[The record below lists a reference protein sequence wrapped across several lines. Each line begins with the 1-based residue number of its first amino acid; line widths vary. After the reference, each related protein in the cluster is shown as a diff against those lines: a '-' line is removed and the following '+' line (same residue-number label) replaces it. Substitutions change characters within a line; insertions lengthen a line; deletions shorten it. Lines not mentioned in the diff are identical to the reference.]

1 MCHIC
6 ITTGAQ
12 AEITRRGMLGAAAT
26 AAASGLVL
34 RPGAAMAQED
44 GRVSFERIVDLTHRL
59 TPDFPTYF
67 GTPAFSAEDTFTWDE
82 NKVNLKTLTYP
93 EHVGTHF
100 DAPIH
105 FSEDGA
111 TVDELPIESL
121 VCPLAIVD
129 VRRSAT
135 ADADYR
141 LTPDDISAFEAEHG
155 EIPAGAC
162 VAMLSGWAE
171 KVGTDA
177 FRGADADGR
186 LHFPGFHVEAADFLM
201 RERQVNGL
209 GVDTLSLD
217 HGPSADSPVH
227 YAWLPSGR
235 WGVECLAGLAALP
248 PSGATLVGGAPR
260 FAGGT
265 GGPGRVIALV

>member
-1 MCHIC
+1 MCHVC
-6 ITTGAQ
+6 ITEGVRADV
-12 AEITRRGMLGAAAT
+12 TRRAMMAGAAT

-34 RPGAAMAQED
+34 TPSRVMAQSED
-44 GRVSFERIVDLTHRL
+44 PVSFNRAVDLTHRL

-67 GTPAFSAEDTFTWDE
+67 GTPAFTAEDTFTWDE

-105 FSEDGA
+105 FSENGA
-111 TVDELPIESL
+111 TVDEIAVEHL
-121 VCPLAIVD
+121 VCPLAVID
-129 VRRSAT
+129 VRAAVT
-135 ADADYR
+135 EDTDYR
-141 LTPDDISAFEAEHG
+141 LTPDDIRRFEAEHG
-155 EIPAGAC
+155 DIPQGAC
-162 VAMLSGWAE
+162 VAMLSGWADH
-171 KVGTDA
+171 VATDQ
-177 FRGADADGR
+177 FRGADTDGA

-201 RERQVNGL
+201 REREVKGI

-217 HGPSADSPVH
+217 HGPSTDSPVH

-235 WGVECLAGLAALP
+235 WGVECLAGLAGLPAL
-248 PSGATLVGGAPR
+248 GATLVAGAPR

-265 GGPGRVIALV
+265 GGPGRAIALV